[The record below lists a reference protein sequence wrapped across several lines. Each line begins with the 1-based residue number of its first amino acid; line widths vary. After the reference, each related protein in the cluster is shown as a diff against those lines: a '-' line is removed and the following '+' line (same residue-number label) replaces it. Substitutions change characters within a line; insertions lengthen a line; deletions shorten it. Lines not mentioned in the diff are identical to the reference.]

1 VLSLTVFSLPTG
13 VSMASKEDADVTN
26 QGGLEVLE
34 NTKTYL

>member
-1 VLSLTVFSLPTG
+1 VLSLTVLASPTG
-13 VSMASKEDADVTN
+13 VSVDSREDVDVTN